1 MAINIPGV
9 TTTPLSGNKTD
20 STKTASGNIITSNNP
35 GSERTATSATGTS
48 VPVSDKLTLTPQAE
62 EMRMIEKAVND
73 QTGIDDERVESLK
86 LEIDSGR
93 YDINTQRVAEKLIQ
107 FEMQFVA

>member
-1 MAINIPGV
+1 MAVDINGV

-20 STKTASGNIITSNNP
+20 STKTASSNILDPNNQGP
-35 GSERTATSATGTS
+35 QRVAATTNAAATAT
-48 VPVSDKLTLTPQAE
+48 DKVTLTPQAE
-62 EMRMIEKAVND
+62 ELRMIEKAVNN
-73 QTGIDDERVESLK
+73 QTGVDDERVESLK

-93 YDINTQRVAEKLIQ
+93 YDIDTQRVAEKLIK